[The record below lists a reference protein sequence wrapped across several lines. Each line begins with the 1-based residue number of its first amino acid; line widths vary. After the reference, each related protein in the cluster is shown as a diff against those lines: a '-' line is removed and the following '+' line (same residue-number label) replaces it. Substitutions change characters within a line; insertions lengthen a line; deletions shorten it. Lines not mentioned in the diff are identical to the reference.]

1 MATVLVIDD
10 NSSVIT
16 ALELLFAL
24 HGIDTVGATT
34 PDAGIARMMRG
45 DIDLVIQDMNFDAD
59 TTSGDEGAELFQ
71 RLHAQWPDVPIVLL
85 TAWTELERAVELI
98 KGGAADYVGKPWD
111 DHKLLAT
118 INNLLE
124 LSEARRELARS
135 ARVARERRASLSRE
149 HDLRGVV
156 YADDA
161 TERVLSL
168 AVQVAR
174 SPFPVLITGPN
185 GSGKEKIAEILHAN
199 SGRSGP
205 FVAVN
210 CGALPS
216 ELIEAELFG
225 AEAGAYT
232 GANKAREGRFE
243 AADGGTLF
251 LDEIGTLPAAGQTR
265 LLRVLETG
273 RFTRLGSTRERSV
286 DVRVLSATNADLPA
300 KIRDGSFREDLY
312 YRLNTIELRLSPLA
326 ARPADILPLARHFL
340 GADRMLSADAERA
353 LLRHRW
359 PGNVR
364 ELRNIMQR
372 AGLLSTN
379 QVVDAAALDLPEA
392 DNVVDAQEVPAD
404 EIVRALRDHHG
415 VIAQAAAELGLTR
428 QSLYRRMERLGI
440 PRR

>member
-1 MATVLVIDD
+1 MPTVLVIDD

-16 ALELLFAL
+16 ALELLFSL
-24 HGIDTVGATT
+24 HGIDTAGATT

-59 TTSGDEGAELFQ
+59 TTSGDEGAELFR
-71 RLHAQWPDVPIVLL
+71 RLHAQWPDVPVVLL

-98 KGGAADYVGKPWD
+98 KAGAADYVGKPWD
-111 DHKLLAT
+111 DHKLIAT

-135 ARVARERRASLSRE
+135 ARVTRERRATLSRE

-174 SPFPVLITGPN
+174 SPLPVLITGPN

-199 SGRSGP
+199 SSRSGP

-225 AEAGAYT
+225 ADAGAYT

-251 LDEIGTLPAAGQTR
+251 LDEIGTLPATGQTR

-312 YRLNTIELRLSPLA
+312 YRLNTIELRLPPLA

-340 GADRMLSADAERA
+340 GSEHTLSADAERA

-364 ELRNIMQR
+364 ELRNVMQR
-372 AGLLSTN
+372 AGLLSTA
-379 QVVDAAALDLPEA
+379 QVVDAAALDLPETDTIA
-392 DNVVDAQEVPAD
+392 DAQEIPAD